1 MPSFTATNSIDIVGS
16 QVVTGGLTIG
26 AIAQGAEATSGLKI
40 TTGGATI
47 DAGGLTVTLGG
58 ATVSAGGLTV
68 SAGAATVP
76 YLSLAGISSDVNAG
90 ARFVGGIASGAPLGG
105 TYLVGDVVVD
115 RTGKIWIC
123 TTAGSPGTWTQVAG
137 SGGGASLST
146 ANTWTAL
153 QTFGNGEIT
162 IGRVD
167 SSSEGGQINLNRAT
181 DNTAGWYIDVYGST
195 AKPTLRFFNNDVS
208 GAMGLDGTGKLGIGT
223 FTPNERLEITGNL
236 RFNGST
242 SGYVVL
248 APAAAAG
255 STTYTLP
262 SSPPSA
268 NGQVLSSTTN
278 GTMSWTAAGSGTTTN
293 SLTIGT
299 GLSGTSFNGSAP
311 VTIALANT
319 AVTAGSYTSANI
331 TVDAQGR
338 LTAASNGSGGGG
350 GGASLSVANTW
361 TATQTLSNKAVIS
374 DSASSPAPFW
384 GNALTSGLAL
394 TSGDTSTSVWTVDPE
409 SGIVL
414 GIFTSS
420 ADSIGMPTTDGMA
433 IAAPSYDYSPVATVD
448 STYNGAFEISSS
460 LRLKSSATA
469 TDFVELR
476 APAGASSSASY
487 VLPNNLPAKDGYI
500 LNATTQGQMAW
511 QYQNAIEPIIADDIS
526 PYFNGSSAVFPL
538 TNNLV
543 KISNIIDSKDAEVIV
558 NGRRLVP
565 YVQELRYPW
574 ITEYDA
580 YRGFRVRDGK
590 LILFNAPKSG
600 EQASVMIK
608 TISQK
613 VATRKYPFS
622 ASTIALGD

>member
-1 MPSFTATNSIDIVGS
+1 MPVTSFTATNRFDLIGS
-16 QVVTGGLTIG
+16 QVVTGGLAVG
-26 AIAQGAEATSGLKI
+26 TSSEV
-40 TTGGATI
+40 TY
-47 DAGGLTVTLGG
+47 GLTVYTNPKDSLS
-58 ATVSAGGLTV
+58 AASLTVAASTIYVAAINVPASTSSITTALPSLTV
-68 SAGAATVP
+68 SAMHANSFKPTSISALASGMTVTHAATQHIGGVP
-76 YLSLAGISSDVNAG
+76 TRTGTLANLSLTNAYGVFVDTSATDSTNAYGVYVNAPTG
-90 ARFVGGIASGAPLGG
+90 ATNNYALYVGSGSSSLGNITGGSWLASAVGVNYGGTGQTATPSNGQLLIGTGSGFSLATLTAGTNVTITNTSGSITINASG
-105 TYLVGDVVVD
+105 T
-115 RTGKIWIC
+115 
-123 TTAGSPGTWTQVAG
+123 
-137 SGGGASLST
+137 GGG
-146 ANTWTAL
+146 
-153 QTFGNGEIT
+153 
-162 IGRVD
+162 
-167 SSSEGGQINLNRAT
+167 
-181 DNTAGWYIDVYGST
+181 GS
-195 AKPTLRFFNNDVS
+195 
-208 GAMGLDGTGKLGIGT
+208 
-223 FTPNERLEITGNL
+223 
-236 RFNGST
+236 
-242 SGYVVL
+242 
-248 APAAAAG
+248 
-255 STTYTLP
+255 
-262 SSPPSA
+262 
-268 NGQVLSSTTN
+268 
-278 GTMSWTAAGSGTTTN
+278 SGTTTN
-293 SLTIGT
+293 ALTIGT
-299 GLSGTSFNGSAP
+299 GLSGTSFNGSSA
-311 VTIALANT
+311 VTIALAST

-338 LTAASNGSGGGG
+338 LTAASNGSGGGGEGG

-448 STYNGAFEISSS
+448 STYNGAFEVSLG
-460 LRLKSSATA
+460 LRLKASAAST
-469 TDFVELR
+469 TFVELR
-476 APAGASSSASY
+476 APTGSSSSASY

-574 ITEYDA
+574 IVEYDA

>member
-76 YLSLAGISSDVNAG
+76 YLSLTGISSDVNAG

-123 TTAGSPGTWTQVAG
+123 TTAGSPGTWTQVSG
-137 SGGGASLST
+137 TGGG
-146 ANTWTAL
+146 
-153 QTFGNGEIT
+153 
-162 IGRVD
+162 
-167 SSSEGGQINLNRAT
+167 GG
-181 DNTAGWYIDVYGST
+181 S
-195 AKPTLRFFNNDVS
+195 
-208 GAMGLDGTGKLGIGT
+208 
-223 FTPNERLEITGNL
+223 
-236 RFNGST
+236 
-242 SGYVVL
+242 
-248 APAAAAG
+248 
-255 STTYTLP
+255 
-262 SSPPSA
+262 
-268 NGQVLSSTTN
+268 
-278 GTMSWTAAGSGTTTN
+278 SGTTTN
-293 SLTIGT
+293 ALTIGT
-299 GLSGTSFNGSAP
+299 GLSGTSFNGSSP

-350 GGASLSVANTW
+350 GGGGGASLSVANTW

-384 GNALTSGLAL
+384 GNALASGLAL

-448 STYNGAFEISSS
+448 STYNGAFEVSLG
-460 LRLKSSATA
+460 LRLKASAAST
-469 TDFVELR
+469 TFVELR
-476 APAGASSSASY
+476 APTGSSSSASY
-487 VLPNNLPAKDGYI
+487 VLPSDLPIKDGSI
-500 LNATTQGQMAW
+500 LKSTTQGQMAW

-543 KISNIIDSKDAEVIV
+543 KISTIIDSKDAEVIV

-574 ITEYDA
+574 IAEYDA
-580 YRGFRVRDGK
+580 YRGFRVRDGQ

-600 EQASVMIK
+600 EQASVMVK

>member
-1 MPSFTATNSIDIVGS
+1 MRITPDGDVGIGTTAPSSSLEVRKNSS
-16 QVVTGGLTIG
+16 
-26 AIAQGAEATSGLKI
+26 
-40 TTGGATI
+40 
-47 DAGGLTVTLGG
+47 TLGANLILNNTNG
-58 ATVSAGGLTV
+58 STGSSVAIRFALNSGFSAEIRAIQTDVSAFTGNVSSGSGTTDLAFLTY
-68 SAGAATVP
+68 S
-76 YLSLAGISSDVNAG
+76 GI
-90 ARFVGGIASGAPLGG
+90 G
-105 TYLVGDVVVD
+105 TTAERL
-115 RTGKIWIC
+115 RITGK
-123 TTAGSPGTWTQVAG
+123 
-137 SGGGASLST
+137 GAVR
-146 ANTWTAL
+146 
-153 QTFGNGEIT
+153 FI
-162 IGRVD
+162 
-167 SSSEGGQINLNRAT
+167 
-181 DNTAGWYIDVYGST
+181 GST
-195 AKPTLRFFNNDVS
+195 AGYVGLVS
-208 GAMGLDGTGKLGIGT
+208 PA
-223 FTPNERLEITGNL
+223 TGN
-236 RFNGST
+236 N
-242 SGYVVL
+242 
-248 APAAAAG
+248 
-255 STTYTLP
+255 TTYTLP
-262 SSPPSA
+262 ASAPSA
-268 NGQVLSSTTN
+268 GQYLRSDGSNNLYWSSLVSAQSTSNLSVTFAAAISAYDTATSIA
-278 GTMSWTAAGSGTTTN
+278 TSVWTGSQAITLDLPN
-293 SLTIGT
+293 T
-299 GLSGTSFNGSAP
+299 G
-311 VTIALANT
+311 
-319 AVTAGSYTSANI
+319 VTAGSYTNTNI
-331 TVDAQGR
+331 TVDAKGR
-338 LTAASNGSGGGG
+338 ITAAANGSG

-384 GNALTSGLAL
+384 GNALPNGLTLA
-394 TSGDTSTSVWTVDPE
+394 SGDTSTSVWTVDPE
-409 SGIVL
+409 SGIVIGL
-414 GIFTSS
+414 FTSS
-420 ADSIGMPTTDGMA
+420 ADSIGMPTINGMA
-433 IAAPSYDYSPVATVD
+433 IAAPSYDYSAVGTVD

-500 LNATTQGQMAW
+500 LKSTTQGQMAW

-574 ITEYDA
+574 IAEYDA

-600 EQASVMIK
+600 EQASVMVK

>member
-1 MPSFTATNSIDIVGS
+1 MPSFTATNSIDVVGS

-26 AIAQGAEATSGLKI
+26 AIAQGTEVAAGLKI

-58 ATVSAGGLTV
+58 ATISAGGLTV

-76 YLSLAGISSDVNAG
+76 YLSLTGINSDVNAG

-105 TYLVGDVVVD
+105 SYLVGDVVVD

-123 TTAGSPGTWTQVAG
+123 TTAGSPGTWTQVSG
-137 SGGGASLST
+137 SGGG
-146 ANTWTAL
+146 
-153 QTFGNGEIT
+153 
-162 IGRVD
+162 
-167 SSSEGGQINLNRAT
+167 
-181 DNTAGWYIDVYGST
+181 GS
-195 AKPTLRFFNNDVS
+195 
-208 GAMGLDGTGKLGIGT
+208 
-223 FTPNERLEITGNL
+223 
-236 RFNGST
+236 
-242 SGYVVL
+242 
-248 APAAAAG
+248 
-255 STTYTLP
+255 
-262 SSPPSA
+262 
-268 NGQVLSSTTN
+268 
-278 GTMSWTAAGSGTTTN
+278 SGTTTYA
-293 SLTIGT
+293 LTIGT
-299 GLSGTSFNGSAP
+299 GLSGTSFNGSSA

-319 AVTAGSYTSANI
+319 AVTAGSYTSANL

-338 LTAASNGSGGGG
+338 ITAASNGSGGG

-361 TATQTLSNKAVIS
+361 TAQQTFSNKAALS
-374 DSASSPAPFW
+374 DSSASPAPFW
-384 GNALTSGLAL
+384 GNALPDGLAL
-394 TSGDTSTSVWTVDPE
+394 ASGDTSTSVWTVDPE
-409 SGIVL
+409 SGIVIGL
-414 GIFTSS
+414 FTSS
-420 ADSIGMPTTDGMA
+420 ADSIGMPTTNGMA
-433 IAAPSYDYSPVATVD
+433 IAAPSYDYSAVGTVD

-574 ITEYDA
+574 IAEYDA

-600 EQASVMIK
+600 EQASVMVK

>member
-1 MPSFTATNSIDIVGS
+1 VTITN
-16 QVVTGGLTIG
+16 
-26 AIAQGAEATSGLKI
+26 TSGSI
-40 TTGGATI
+40 TI
-47 DAGGLTVTLGG
+47 
-58 ATVSAGGLTV
+58 
-68 SAGAATVP
+68 
-76 YLSLAGISSDVNAG
+76 NA
-90 ARFVGGIASGAPLGG
+90 S
-105 TYLVGDVVVD
+105 
-115 RTGKIWIC
+115 
-123 TTAGSPGTWTQVAG
+123 G
-137 SGGGASLST
+137 SGGG
-146 ANTWTAL
+146 
-153 QTFGNGEIT
+153 
-162 IGRVD
+162 
-167 SSSEGGQINLNRAT
+167 
-181 DNTAGWYIDVYGST
+181 
-195 AKPTLRFFNNDVS
+195 
-208 GAMGLDGTGKLGIGT
+208 
-223 FTPNERLEITGNL
+223 
-236 RFNGST
+236 
-242 SGYVVL
+242 
-248 APAAAAG
+248 
-255 STTYTLP
+255 
-262 SSPPSA
+262 
-268 NGQVLSSTTN
+268 
-278 GTMSWTAAGSGTTTN
+278 GTTTN
-293 SLTIGT
+293 ALTIGT

-311 VTIALANT
+311 VTIALAST

-448 STYNGAFEISSS
+448 STYNGAFEVSLG
-460 LRLKSSATA
+460 LRLKASAAST
-469 TDFVELR
+469 TFVELR
-476 APAGASSSASY
+476 APTGSSSSASY
-487 VLPNNLPAKDGYI
+487 VLPSDLPIKDGSI
-500 LNATTQGQMAW
+500 LKSTTQGQMAW

-574 ITEYDA
+574 IAEYDA

-600 EQASVMIK
+600 EQASVMVK

>member
-1 MPSFTATNSIDIVGS
+1 MPSFTATNSIDVVGS

-26 AIAQGAEATSGLKI
+26 VVTQGAEVTSGLKV

-76 YLSLAGISSDVNAG
+76 YLSLTGLSSDVNAG

-105 TYLVGDVVVD
+105 SYLVGDVVVD

-123 TTAGSPGTWTQVAG
+123 TTAGSPGTWTQVSG
-137 SGGGASLST
+137 SGGGGSSGTTTNALTIGAGLSGTSSTFNGSAANTISLNVGN
-146 ANTWTAL
+146 ANTWTAAQKFNAGIAVNDPNGIGL
-153 QTFGNGEIT
+153 FEVQSFSNTVYSIDAGSSQITHYSHAFGGSVPSQTWWF
-162 IGRVD
+162 
-167 SSSEGGQINLNRAT
+167 
-181 DNTAGWYIDVYGST
+181 DNTAGTNVYKIATLNASGLAVGGSHNPQQAIDIKGVLRLNGTTANTNYTQLQSAATPST
-195 AKPTLRFFNNDVS
+195 NMTY
-208 GAMGLDGTGKLGIGT
+208 T
-223 FTPNERLEITGNL
+223 FPATAPSAGQILSSDASGNL
-236 RFNGST
+236 SW
-242 SGYVVL
+242 V
-248 APAAAAG
+248 
-255 STTYTLP
+255 
-262 SSPPSA
+262 
-268 NGQVLSSTTN
+268 TN
-278 GTMSWTAAGSGTTTN
+278 
-293 SLTIGT
+293 
-299 GLSGTSFNGSAP
+299 
-311 VTIALANT
+311 
-319 AVTAGSYTSANI
+319 
-331 TVDAQGR
+331 
-338 LTAASNGSGGGG
+338 SGGGS

-361 TATQTLSNKAVIS
+361 TAKQTFSNKIALS
-374 DSASSPAPFW
+374 DSSASPAPFW
-384 GNALTSGLAL
+384 GNALPNGLTLA
-394 TSGDTSTSVWTVDPE
+394 SGDTSTSVWTVDPE
-409 SGIVL
+409 SGIVIGL
-414 GIFTSS
+414 FTSS
-420 ADSIGMPTTDGMA
+420 ADSIGMPTINGMA
-433 IAAPSYDYSPVATVD
+433 IAAPSYDYSAVGTVD
-448 STYNGAFEISSS
+448 STYNGAFEISSA

-500 LNATTQGQMAW
+500 LNATTQGQMTW

-526 PYFNGSSAVFPL
+526 PYFNGSAAVFPL

-574 ITEYDA
+574 IAEYDA

-600 EQASVMIK
+600 EQASVMVK

>member
-1 MPSFTATNSIDIVGS
+1 MPSFTATNSIDVVGS

-26 AIAQGAEATSGLKI
+26 AIAQGTEVAAGLKI

-76 YLSLAGISSDVNAG
+76 YLSLTGISSDVNAG

-105 TYLVGDVVVD
+105 SYLVGDVVVD

-123 TTAGSPGTWTQVAG
+123 TTAGSPGTWTQVSG
-137 SGGGASLST
+137 SGGG
-146 ANTWTAL
+146 
-153 QTFGNGEIT
+153 
-162 IGRVD
+162 
-167 SSSEGGQINLNRAT
+167 
-181 DNTAGWYIDVYGST
+181 GS
-195 AKPTLRFFNNDVS
+195 
-208 GAMGLDGTGKLGIGT
+208 
-223 FTPNERLEITGNL
+223 
-236 RFNGST
+236 
-242 SGYVVL
+242 
-248 APAAAAG
+248 
-255 STTYTLP
+255 
-262 SSPPSA
+262 
-268 NGQVLSSTTN
+268 
-278 GTMSWTAAGSGTTTN
+278 SGTTTY

-299 GLSGTSFNGSAP
+299 GLSGTSFNGSSA
-311 VTIALANT
+311 VSIALANT
-319 AVTAGSYTSANI
+319 AVTAGSYTSANL

-338 LTAASNGSGGGG
+338 ITAASNGSGGGGG

-361 TATQTLSNKAVIS
+361 TAQQTFSNKAALS
-374 DSASSPAPFW
+374 DSSASPAPFW
-384 GNALTSGLAL
+384 GNALPNGLAL
-394 TSGDTSTSVWTVDPE
+394 ASGDTSTSVWTVDPE
-409 SGIVL
+409 SGIVIGL
-414 GIFTSS
+414 FTSS
-420 ADSIGMPTTDGMA
+420 ADSIGMPTINGMA
-433 IAAPSYDYSPVATVD
+433 IAAPSYDYSAVGTVD

-574 ITEYDA
+574 IAEYDA

-600 EQASVMIK
+600 EQASVMVK